1 MWSLTLIA
9 LNKAHQNIEIK
20 MALSVE
26 GLAARA
32 GVVDI
37 NTECSKDDILSLAS
51 YCDPWQLIGQRL
63 GLTPAQISAIDG
75 DNRNTD
81 LKRLG
86 ALQKWKEMCVFKA
99 TYRVLVEALI
109 DCGKVQQG
117 SEVCQHLAQKEST

>member
-1 MWSLTLIA
+1 MS
-9 LNKAHQNIEIK
+9 
-20 MALSVE
+20 LSVE
-26 GLAARA
+26 DLAAKA

-109 DCGKVQQG
+109 DCDKGQQAM
-117 SEVCQHLAQKEST
+117 EVCKHLAQKESTWIMYNNE